1 MANQKS
7 VRVNPKRDDSPGL
20 KFRCLPCGE
29 LIDAK
34 NIAKHTSGI
43 NKCKLRSSGKY
54 KIIKGSISSIFFSAE
69 IYGSFEIS
77 GLPVNSSL
85 FISTKEL
92 FCPIPN
98 CSRSDSN
105 SKKKPFK
112 TFKLLKQHFLIKHQR
127 KSFKCD
133 QCTSHFHDSVALKSH
148 VQVCGKLVCQ
158 TCSKSYRATDGL
170 EKHLRAH
177 KDGFQIDVL
186 KSIAHWLSDRKIF
199 KSRDLSC
206 ENN

>member
-1 MANQKS
+1 MKQS
-7 VRVNPKRDDSPGL
+7 SITRQVLD
-20 KFRCLPCGE
+20 
-29 LIDAK
+29 
-34 NIAKHTSGI
+34 HTSQ
-43 NKCKLRSSGKY
+43 KLRKSTTALK
-54 KIIKGSISSIFFSAE
+54 
-69 IYGSFEIS
+69 IS
-77 GLPVNSSL
+77 GFVVKSSL

-92 FCPIPN
+92 FCPISN

-105 SKKKPFK
+105 STKKPFK
-112 TFKLLKQHFLIKHQR
+112 TFKLLKQHFLIKHQQ

-177 KDGFQIDVL
+177 KAGFQIDTR
-186 KSIAHWLSDRKIF
+186 KSKPLSFQMVERNAIQIIV
-199 KSRDLSC
+199 
-206 ENN
+206 

>member
-1 MANQKS
+1 MS
-7 VRVNPKRDDSPGL
+7 YFLSP
-20 KFRCLPCGE
+20 P
-29 LIDAK
+29 
-34 NIAKHTSGI
+34 
-43 NKCKLRSSGKY
+43 
-54 KIIKGSISSIFFSAE
+54 
-69 IYGSFEIS
+69 
-77 GLPVNSSL
+77 L
-85 FISTKEL
+85 FISYKEL

-105 SKKKPFK
+105 STKKPFK
-112 TFKLLKQHFLIKHQR
+112 TFKLLKQHFLIKHQQ

-177 KDGFQIDVL
+177 KDSFQIDAL
-186 KSIAHWLSDRKIF
+186 KSIAHWLIERFLRVETSTMKMVETIINCVNSRIY
-199 KSRDLSC
+199 KSVRP
-206 ENN
+206 

>member
-1 MANQKS
+1 MQGILQNTLLVSTNANCDLQENIKLLRLNYLVS
-7 VRVNPKRDDSPGL
+7 PVYFLLQRFMVPSKNHNFDLLISDLHVNP
-20 KFRCLPCGE
+20 
-29 LIDAK
+29 
-34 NIAKHTSGI
+34 
-43 NKCKLRSSGKY
+43 
-54 KIIKGSISSIFFSAE
+54 
-69 IYGSFEIS
+69 
-77 GLPVNSSL
+77 SL
-85 FISTKEL
+85 SISTKEL

-105 SKKKPFK
+105 STKKPFK
-112 TFKLLKQHFLIKHQR
+112 TFKLLKQHFLIKHQQ

-177 KDGFQIDVL
+177 KGGF
-186 KSIAHWLSDRKIF
+186 S
-199 KSRDLSC
+199 
-206 ENN
+206 N